1 MGYYVLTN
9 GEGSYITLD
18 KGGNKYVPIKS
29 SNAAH
34 KFPDLKRA
42 MNVLN
47 NSITT
52 SIRSHYMPEYHKT
65 EEIVEKIETERQN
78 EICFREIENNEIADW
93 QKRIMQLLDLF
104 GGTDNRTS
112 ELSEKLSDVDK
123 KIVDVEH
130 YIEFGK
136 FNAYQ
141 GWICFKMLQNLLQQR
156 RQYKN
161 EMQVLQKIKS
171 CPISKEAIK
180 ALSDSVAEAQNKV
193 YKPRKFTELFSGWS
207 ERRN

>member
-18 KGGNKYVPIKS
+18 KGGNKYVPIRS

-47 NSITT
+47 NSITS

-65 EEIVEKIETERQN
+65 EEIVEKIEKERQD
-78 EICFREIENNEIADW
+78 EICFREIESSEIADW
-93 QKRIMQLLDLF
+93 QKRIIQLLDLF
-104 GGTDNRTS
+104 GGTDNRSS

-161 EMQVLQKIKS
+161 EMQLITKMKESKIS
-171 CPISKEAIK
+171 GNSIK
-180 ALSDSVAEAQNKV
+180 ALFEGVKEIQNKL
-193 YKPRKFTELFSGWS
+193 YTPRKFPELFKGVGK
-207 ERRN
+207 

>member
-18 KGGNKYVPIKS
+18 KGGNKYVPIRS

-112 ELSEKLSDVDK
+112 ELSE
-123 KIVDVEH
+123 
-130 YIEFGK
+130 

-207 ERRN
+207 ERKN